1 MLLIPAIDLKK
12 GFCVRL
18 LQGESDKETVYS
30 NDPAAMAVTFEEAGA
45 KRLHLVDLDGAFQGE
60 GANISSIRSILKNVS
75 IPVQIGGGL
84 RTEEDIDRMLALGVS
99 AVIVGTMAVKHP
111 DVLEKL
117 LKKYTDEQII
127 LGIDAR
133 NRKVSIEGWKES
145 TEIQDVE
152 FALRWKNSGIKR
164 VVFTDISRDGMLSGP
179 NLAALREMAEHTGLK
194 IVASGGISSMD
205 DLEQL
210 KTLEP
215 NGVDQAISGKAIY
228 EGKIDLKRVFKCL
241 QSE

>member
-1 MLLIPAIDLKK
+1 MLLIPAIDLRK
-12 GFCVRL
+12 GSCVRL

-30 NDPAAMAVTFEEAGA
+30 NDPAAMAATFEEAGA

-60 GANISSIRSILKNVS
+60 CANISSIRSILKNVS

-145 TEIQDVE
+145 TEIQDVK

-179 NLAALREMAEHTGLK
+179 NLAALREMAQHTGLK

>member
-1 MLLIPAIDLKK
+1 MLLIPAIDLRN

-84 RTEEDIDRMLALGVS
+84 RTEEDIDNMMDLGVS
-99 AVIVGTMAVKHP
+99 AVIVGTMAVKRP

-145 TEIQDVE
+145 TEIQDVK

>member
-1 MLLIPAIDLKK
+1 MLLIPAIDLRN

-18 LQGESDKETVYS
+18 LQGEIDKETVYS
-30 NDPAAMAVTFEEAGA
+30 DEPAAMAVTFEEAGA

-60 GANISSIRSILKNVS
+60 GANLSSIRSILKNVS
-75 IPVQIGGGL
+75 IPIQIGGGL
-84 RTEEDIDRMLALGVS
+84 RTEEDIDSIMDLGAS

-133 NRKVSIEGWKES
+133 NRKVSIEGWKEC

-164 VVFTDISRDGMLSGP
+164 LVFTDISRDGMLSGP
-179 NLAALREMAEHTGLK
+179 NLVVLREMAEHTGLK
-194 IVASGGISSMD
+194 IIASGGISSMD

-228 EGKIDLKRVFKCL
+228 EGKIDLKKVFKCL

>member
-1 MLLIPAIDLKK
+1 MLLIPAIDLRN

-18 LQGESDKETVYS
+18 MQGESDKETVYS

-60 GANISSIRSILKNVS
+60 RANASSIRSILKNVS
-75 IPVQIGGGL
+75 VPVQIGGGL

-99 AVIVGTMAVKHP
+99 SVIVGTMAVKHP

-145 TEIQDVE
+145 TEIQDVK

-228 EGKIDLKRVFKCL
+228 EGKIDLNRVFKCL

>member
-1 MLLIPAIDLKK
+1 MLLIPAIDLRN

-60 GANISSIRSILKNVS
+60 GTNISSIRSILKNVS

-145 TEIQDVE
+145 TEIQDVK

>member
-1 MLLIPAIDLKK
+1 MLLIPAIDLRN

-30 NDPAAMAVTFEEAGA
+30 NDPAAMAVIFEKVGA
-45 KRLHLVDLDGAFQGE
+45 KRLHIVDLDGAFQGE

-111 DVLEKL
+111 YLLEKL

-145 TEIQDVE
+145 TEIQDVK
-152 FALRWKNSGIKR
+152 FALRWKNYGIKR

-179 NLAALREMAEHTGLK
+179 NLAALREMSEHPGLK
-194 IVASGGISSMD
+194 IVASGGISSME

>member
-1 MLLIPAIDLKK
+1 MLLIPAIDLKN

-99 AVIVGTMAVKHP
+99 AVIVGTMAVKRP

-145 TEIQDVE
+145 TEIQDVK

>member
-1 MLLIPAIDLKK
+1 MLLIPAIDLKN

-18 LQGESDKETVYS
+18 LQGESEKETVYS
-30 NDPAAMAVTFEEAGA
+30 NDPTAMAVRFEEVGA

-60 GANISSIRSILKNVS
+60 STNISSIRSILKNVS

-84 RTEEDIDRMLALGVS
+84 RTEDDIDSIMDLGAS
-99 AVIVGTMAVKHP
+99 AVIIGTMAVKRP
-111 DVLEKL
+111 YVLEKL

-133 NRKVSIEGWKES
+133 ERKVSVEGWNES

-152 FALRWKNSGIKR
+152 FALRWKNSGIRR
-164 VVFTDISRDGMLSGP
+164 VVFTDISRDGMMSGP
-179 NLAALREMAEHTGLK
+179 NLTALREMAEHTGLK
-194 IVASGGISSMD
+194 IVASGGISSIQ
-205 DLEQL
+205 DLEQIRN
-210 KTLEP
+210 LEP
-215 NGVDQAISGKAIY
+215 YGVDQAISGKAIY
-228 EGKIDLKRVFKCL
+228 ERKIDLKKFFKCL

>member
-1 MLLIPAIDLKK
+1 MLLIPAIDLRN

-30 NDPAAMAVTFEEAGA
+30 NDPVAMAVKFEKAGA

>member
-1 MLLIPAIDLKK
+1 MLLIPAIDLKN

-18 LQGESDKETVYS
+18 LQGESDMETVYS
-30 NDPAAMAVTFEEAGA
+30 SDPAAMAVKFEEAGA
-45 KRLHLVDLDGAFQGE
+45 ERLHLVDLDGAFQGE
-60 GANISSIRSILKNVS
+60 GTNIPSIRSILKNVS

-84 RTEEDIDRMLALGVS
+84 RTEEDIDRMLAFGVS

-111 DVLEKL
+111 DVLENL
-117 LKKYTDEQII
+117 LNKYSDEQII

-133 NRKVSIEGWKES
+133 NRKVSIEGWKEN
-145 TEIQDVE
+145 TKIKDVK
-152 FALRWKNSGIKR
+152 FALKWKNYGIKR

-194 IVASGGISSMD
+194 IVAAGGISSMD

-210 KTLEP
+210 KPLEP

-228 EGKIDLKRVFKCL
+228 EGKIDLKRVLKCL

>member
-1 MLLIPAIDLKK
+1 MLIIPAIDLRNA
-12 GFCVRL
+12 FCVRL

-60 GANISSIRSILKNVS
+60 GANIPSIRSILKNVS

-111 DVLEKL
+111 DVLEKQ
-117 LKKYTDEQII
+117 LKKYADEQII
-127 LGIDAR
+127 LGIDSR
-133 NRKVSIEGWKES
+133 NRKVSIEGWKEC

-179 NLAALREMAEHTGLK
+179 NLTALREMAQHTGLK